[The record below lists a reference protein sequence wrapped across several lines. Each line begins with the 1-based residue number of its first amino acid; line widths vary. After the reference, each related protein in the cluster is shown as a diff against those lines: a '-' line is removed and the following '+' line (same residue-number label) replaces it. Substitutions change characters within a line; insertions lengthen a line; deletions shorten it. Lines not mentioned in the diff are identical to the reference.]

1 MFSSSSEQE
10 CLSCMGQLSIRIKFN
25 FANSI
30 FSGSSTERGQ
40 VGIFGCLLTPCPGG
54 SSRACSCCLP
64 GGRHVYRRSSLA
76 GGSHSS
82 WGEFDVHG
90 ENVLSGLGRA
100 VYLGWGRG
108 FLRESSCWTAQRA
121 DAIQHEY
128 FPPICAAWTALM
140 GRGKLHGW
148 PRYVVFYWAWQQVCG
163 RAGDESAA
171 CIARLWQGGT
181 SGPAASLKTTWSC

>member
-30 FSGSSTERGQ
+30 FSGSSTECGQ

-82 WGEFDVHG
+82 WREFDVHG

-140 GRGKLHGW
+140 ATWR
-148 PRYVVFYWAWQQVCG
+148 VVWMTKVCG
-163 RAGDESAA
+163 FLLS
-171 CIARLWQGGT
+171 
-181 SGPAASLKTTWSC
+181 PAAGMRPGWGGECYMHCQVMARWHFWTCS